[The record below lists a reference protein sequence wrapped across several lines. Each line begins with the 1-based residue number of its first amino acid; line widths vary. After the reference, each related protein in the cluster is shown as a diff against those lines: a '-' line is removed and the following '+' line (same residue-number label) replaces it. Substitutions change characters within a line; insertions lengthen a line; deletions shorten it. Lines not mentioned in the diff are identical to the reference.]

1 MQNKKHTSVRLS
13 ELAQQALAHYMKKW
27 ELSRNVALEHLLIR
41 WRYLDDMGF
50 REQASP
56 ELECFKR
63 IKHTDGLFYCVHRPP
78 KMIRLETLQICV
90 VCRKRKLGIA
100 ACPENTAEMKV
111 ESSKNYSSRTLL
123 SPTSAN
129 QESIRDPNRN
139 HEGMKYCKDGGLWIF
154 PSKCNTC
161 KAKSYAKWSE
171 CQHQDTKPP
180 SDDGRRAVNGPDED
194 DVKNGP

>member
-27 ELSRNVALEHLLIR
+27 GLSRNPALEHLLIR

-50 REQASP
+50 REQSTP
-56 ELECFKR
+56 ELECYKR

-78 KMIRLETLQICV
+78 KMILLETLQICV

-100 ACPENTAEMKV
+100 ACPEAVPEAC
-111 ESSKNYSSRTLL
+111 SKNSEAERSHL
-123 SPTSAN
+123 SPNISAK
-129 QESIRDPNRN
+129 QESIRNPNRN
-139 HEGMKYCKDGGLWIF
+139 HEGMKYCKDGGLWVF
-154 PSKCNTC
+154 PDKCGIC

-171 CQHQDTKPP
+171 CKH
-180 SDDGRRAVNGPDED
+180 
-194 DVKNGP
+194 

>member
-13 ELAQQALAHYMKKW
+13 EIAQQALAHYMKKW

-78 KMIRLETLQICV
+78 KMILLETLQICA
-90 VCRKRKLGIA
+90 VCRKRKLGIT
-100 ACPENTAEMKV
+100 ACPETTVENKAERSD
-111 ESSKNYSSRTLL
+111 SSIL
-123 SPTSAN
+123 SPQISPRR
-129 QESIRDPNRN
+129 QESIRNPNTK
-139 HEGMKYCKDGGLWIF
+139 HDGMKYCKDGGLWIF
-154 PSKCNTC
+154 PSKCGIC
-161 KAKSYAKWSE
+161 KTKTFNKWDE
-171 CQHQDTKPP
+171 CQ
-180 SDDGRRAVNGPDED
+180 RATA
-194 DVKNGP
+194 KNP

>member
-13 ELAQQALAHYMKKW
+13 EIAQQALAHYMKKW
-27 ELSRNVALEHLLIR
+27 GLSRNVALEHLLIR

-78 KMIRLETLQICV
+78 KMILLETLQICV

-100 ACPENTAEMKV
+100 ACPESTAEGERTRV
-111 ESSKNYSSRTLL
+111 YSSIL
-123 SPTSAN
+123 SPQKSPR
-129 QESIRDPNRN
+129 QESIRDPNTN
-139 HEGMKYCKDGGLWIF
+139 HEGMTYCKDGGLWIF

-161 KAKSYAKWSE
+161 KAKSFAKWSE
-171 CQHQDTKPP
+171 CKH
-180 SDDGRRAVNGPDED
+180 
-194 DVKNGP
+194 